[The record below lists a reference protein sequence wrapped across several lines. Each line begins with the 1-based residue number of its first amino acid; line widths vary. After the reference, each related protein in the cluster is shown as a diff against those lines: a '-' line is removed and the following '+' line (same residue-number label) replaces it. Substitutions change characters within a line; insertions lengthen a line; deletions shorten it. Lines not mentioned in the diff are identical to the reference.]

1 MTDPALLDHISRL
14 PHGRANFKQLVR
26 ELGARGE
33 SRADLEGALARLADR
48 GDLIELRSG
57 QYAAIS
63 KTREFARGRIHM
75 HRDGYGFVIP
85 DRPIE
90 GIKGDIYIPVTSAR
104 RAMHGDR
111 VLVRIARIE
120 RDGRADGEI
129 LKVLARAHPT
139 VVGEFRIRQRGSFVV
154 PHDDRIHEWIEIPEG
169 MEIPPAGKSID
180 RVGVE
185 PIVIKNI
192 TQMEGLIVN
201 VELL

>member
-1 MTDPALLDHISRL
+1 
-14 PHGRANFKQLVR
+14 
-26 ELGARGE
+26 E
-33 SRADLEGALARLADR
+33 SRSDLEAALARLADR
-48 GDLIELRSG
+48 GDLIELRAG

-63 KTREFARGRIHM
+63 RTKEFARGRIHM

-90 GIKGDIYIPVTSAR
+90 GIKGDIYIPVTSTR
-104 RAMHGDR
+104 SAMHGDR
-111 VLVRIARIE
+111 VLIRMPRIE

-154 PHDDRIHEWIEIPEG
+154 PHDERIHEWIEIPQG
-169 MEIPPAGKSID
+169 MEIPPSGKSID
-180 RVGVE
+180 RIGVE
-185 PIVIKNI
+185 PIPITDV

-201 VELL
+201 VELLEYPEGDERG